1 MEREIS
7 NSKLHFFPHFK
18 HFYLGQNSSFPTSKR
33 ASSLQN
39 LSRTRAQTRKDDDAR
54 EEGFSLFARVFFSFP
69 PFAFLSLSFSLSLD
83 VATVS
88 RWTSTTTSR
97 LREQTKRRNEK
108 SKSGERDEDDS
119 ERCFCCA
126 LWWQNQRLLVS
137 WIGGD
142 DATRGANFFFEF
154 VFEFERF
161 WNT

>member
-1 MEREIS
+1 MERKFQFEAS
-7 NSKLHFFPHFK
+7 LFSPFTYTFT
-18 HFYLGQNSSFPTSKR
+18 GQNSSFQTSEGVFF
-33 ASSLQN
+33 ASK
-39 LSRTRAQTRKDDDAR
+39 SRTHAHARRREKTTTRARKAFLSSR
-54 EEGFSLFARVFFSFP
+54 AFCSL
-69 PFAFLSLSFSLSLD
+69 FLSLSLSLSLD

-88 RWTSTTTSR
+88 RWTSTTSR

-108 SKSGERDEDDS
+108 SKSGEREDDS